1 MNEGD
6 NIEAG
11 RTVIAER
18 PVKLS
23 NPREEALKEAKRM
36 MKSTTEA
43 RGLYIS
49 VKAEEL
55 TKILYQFITSDFRQY
70 AGV

>member
-11 RTVIAER
+11 KPTIAEI

-36 MKSTTEA
+36 MRSTLEA
-43 RGLYIS
+43 KGLYIS

-55 TKILYQFITSDFRQY
+55 TKVLHQFIVSGEPCQ
-70 AGV
+70 A